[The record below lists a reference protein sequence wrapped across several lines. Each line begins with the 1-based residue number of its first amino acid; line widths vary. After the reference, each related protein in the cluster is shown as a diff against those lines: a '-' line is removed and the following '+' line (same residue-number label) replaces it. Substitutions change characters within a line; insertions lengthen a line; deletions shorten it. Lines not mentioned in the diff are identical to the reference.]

1 MFFLALQAMI
11 ASMIKLDPSQ
21 RLSAEQYLDE
31 QMDRGF
37 PRCFYTFLLPYVQK
51 ILKDFSPDFVIFK
64 QDTSSSKRSNDLVR
78 FDQTSSRLRLHH
90 GQPVRCEQSS
100 GEYQQ
105 QSSGSRRGEETES
118 SSMSFDSSFLGSLID
133 AKTKSKLRKILLDD
147 SLEPLSVR
155 VFSIYTHDWWP
166 WNCCV

>member
-64 QDTSSSKRSNDLVR
+64 
-78 FDQTSSRLRLHH
+78 
-90 GQPVRCEQSS
+90 
-100 GEYQQ
+100 
-105 QSSGSRRGEETES
+105 
-118 SSMSFDSSFLGSLID
+118 
-133 AKTKSKLRKILLDD
+133 
-147 SLEPLSVR
+147 
-155 VFSIYTHDWWP
+155 
-166 WNCCV
+166 